1 MGKLDGK
8 VAIVTGAAR
17 GLGRAYAR
25 RLASLGAKIA
35 VADLNLRSYEEFE
48 AEAKDMSA
56 DSTVAEIQA
65 AGGEALGIELDV
77 TDRDAVEAMVARVV
91 AEWGRVDVLV
101 ANAGG
106 GRGRPVDTKA
116 SGLDPALLQLVVAM
130 NLFGTVYSCNAV
142 APIMKE
148 QRSGRIIT
156 VSSVAGTAPSK
167 DGGYAHYGA
176 AKAAIAH
183 YTRYLAQ
190 DLGPYGITANCIA
203 PGVIATGRIM
213 QTVIPGSSQS
223 NQDRAELVALRRLG
237 TVEDCAKVVEFLATD
252 LSDYVTGAVNDRWR
266 PLARLTESHVVG
278 LVIGS
283 GRSAA
288 REIDAGGDQC
298 DAGPIRLAWP
308 FAEQRD
314 REQRR
319 QGWHHGAECRPARRT
334 QDRYRTTVQNN
345 GDDRDEDA
353 LEDRLNCQIGERQSC
368 EAGAEQDEVDRQVKH
383 QRSGRNERC
392 CMQRIELC
400 PRHDHGKARRQQ
412 GGAQEERIAEAARGG
427 PAVAPAP
434 DMPAQDGKSA
444 RQDQRQPELSR
455 HREPL
460 AENQRGNQPD
470 KQRYAARVECSLIGR
485 RGKAQPGR
493 RDQHIRCAQPGYDHN
508 QAGPAQA
515 IDSKAPPH
523 ENRCQQQAGHAKAQ
537 RRDVPRVEAGRHRK
551 PRDRAPARPNRCR
564 RKAERGALQVVGT
577 SSP

>member
-25 RLASLGAKIA
+25 RLAGLGAKIA

-56 DSTVAEIQA
+56 ETTVAEIEE

-77 TDRDAVEAMVARVV
+77 TDRDAVEAMVARVITT
-91 AEWGRVDVLV
+91 WGRVDVLV

-142 APIMKE
+142 APTMKE

-223 NQDRAELVALRRLG
+223 NQDRAELVALRRLA

-252 LSDYVTGAVNDRWR
+252 LSDYVTGAVI
-266 PLARLTESHVVG
+266 P
-278 LVIGS
+278 
-283 GRSAA
+283 
-288 REIDAGGDQC
+288 IDGG
-298 DAGPIRLAWP
+298 
-308 FAEQRD
+308 
-314 REQRR
+314 
-319 QGWHHGAECRPARRT
+319 
-334 QDRYRTTVQNN
+334 
-345 GDDRDEDA
+345 
-353 LEDRLNCQIGERQSC
+353 
-368 EAGAEQDEVDRQVKH
+368 
-383 QRSGRNERC
+383 
-392 CMQRIELC
+392 
-400 PRHDHGKARRQQ
+400 
-412 GGAQEERIAEAARGG
+412 
-427 PAVAPAP
+427 
-434 DMPAQDGKSA
+434 
-444 RQDQRQPELSR
+444 LSR
-455 HREPL
+455 
-460 AENQRGNQPD
+460 G
-470 KQRYAARVECSLIGR
+470 
-485 RGKAQPGR
+485 
-493 RDQHIRCAQPGYDHN
+493 
-508 QAGPAQA
+508 
-515 IDSKAPPH
+515 
-523 ENRCQQQAGHAKAQ
+523 
-537 RRDVPRVEAGRHRK
+537 
-551 PRDRAPARPNRCR
+551 
-564 RKAERGALQVVGT
+564 
-577 SSP
+577 